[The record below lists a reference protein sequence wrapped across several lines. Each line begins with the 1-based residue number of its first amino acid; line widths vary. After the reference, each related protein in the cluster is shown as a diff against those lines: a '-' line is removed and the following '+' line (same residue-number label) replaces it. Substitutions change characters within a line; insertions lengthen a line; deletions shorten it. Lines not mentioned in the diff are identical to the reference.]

1 MMTSPQRSRRLAQSY
16 TTVGLETSVKSASP
30 VKLISLLFEA
40 AQSNVKRAKYHLDA
54 GHIEERCKAI
64 SKALDII
71 LLGLKASVD
80 ESQGEIAK
88 SLIHSYD
95 LMVHHL
101 MLANAHAKTEHL
113 NSVLLML
120 DDISGAWNL
129 ATGQTQ
135 FEVRSA

>member
-40 AQSNVKRAKYHLDA
+40 ALSNVKKAKYHLDA
-54 GHIEERCKAI
+54 GHVEERCKAI
-64 SKALDII
+64 SKALDIV

-101 MLANAHAKTEHL
+101 MLANARAKIEHL
-113 NSVLLML
+113 NIVQSML
-120 DDISGAWNL
+120 EDISGAWNL
-129 ATGQTQ
+129 ATGQT
-135 FEVRSA
+135 EY